1 MSTEANWVSVKGRM
15 RRGAVGAWED
25 FQQLWDRFGRRRSA
39 GREAKEDLQ
48 KYAEESPAARGN
60 GRSSPLEMWLKMKKP
75 RGVELVSIKDHSLQ
89 ANKSGLVKSLI

>member
-1 MSTEANWVSVKGRM
+1 MGA
-15 RRGAVGAWED
+15 RGD

-39 GREAKEDLQ
+39 GRDAKEDLQ

-60 GRSSPLEMWLKMKKP
+60 GRSSPLEMWLKMKKL

-89 ANKSGLVKSLI
+89 GNKSGLVKSLI